1 MGWHHIESHLKRGSK
16 TDSPRV
22 IPFVTVG
29 FPDVEATLELVP
41 ALVQSGAAA
50 VELGVPFSDPLA
62 EGPTI
67 QKSSLHALN
76 QGVTLSDC
84 FEVAAELRRRG
95 TRVPLVLMG
104 YYNPFLAY
112 GLEAAAESAQRVGV
126 DGFIIPDL
134 PVEEIGPMLGACHG
148 HDIALIP
155 LLAPTSTNERIK
167 QACTSGRGFIYC
179 VSLLGVTGARV
190 EASPEAAS
198 LVRRVRQNT
207 SLPLALGFGIS
218 RREQI
223 DVLSSSVDAVVVGS
237 ALMDIIANAAPDQ
250 RVSKVKEFM
259 EGLGAT
265 SQMTG
270 GTH

>member
-1 MGWHHIESHLKRGSK
+1 MGWDHLESQLKRRSNS
-16 TDSPRV
+16 DPIRV

-29 FPDVEATLELVP
+29 FPNVDATLELIQ

-62 EGPTI
+62 EGTTI
-67 QKSSLHALN
+67 QKSSFHALN

-84 FEVAAELRRRG
+84 LEVAAELRRRG

-112 GLEAAAESAQRVGV
+112 GLEAVAERAKEVGV

-134 PVEEIGPMLGACHG
+134 PVEEIAPMLEACHR

-155 LLAPTSTNERIK
+155 LLAPTSTDERIK
-167 QACTSGRGFIYC
+167 EACGSARGFIYC
-179 VSLLGVTGARV
+179 VSLLGVTGARA
-190 EASPEAAS
+190 EPSPEAAV
-198 LVRRVRQNT
+198 LVQRIRHNT

-218 RREQI
+218 RKEQV
-223 DVLSSSVDAVVVGS
+223 DALANSVDAVVVGS
-237 ALMDIIANAAPDQ
+237 ALVDVIANASANE
-250 RVSKVKEFM
+250 RISKVKAFM
-259 EGLGAT
+259 QGLGAT
-265 SQMTG
+265 SQ
-270 GTH
+270 

>member
-1 MGWHHIESHLKRGSK
+1 MGWDHLEAQLKRKSN
-16 TDSPRV
+16 TDPIQV

-29 FPDVEATLELVP
+29 FPNLDATLELVQ

-62 EGPTI
+62 EGTTI
-67 QKSSLHALN
+67 QKSSFHALN

-84 FEVAAELRRRG
+84 LGVAAELRRRG

-104 YYNPFLAY
+104 YYNPFLNY
-112 GLEAAAESAQRVGV
+112 GLEAVAEKAKEVGV

-134 PVEEIGPMLGACHG
+134 PVEETAPILEACSR

-155 LLAPTSTNERIK
+155 LLAPTSTDERIK
-167 QACTSGRGFIYC
+167 EACASARGFIYC

-190 EASPEAAS
+190 DPSPEAAI
-198 LVRRVRQNT
+198 LVQKVRHNT

-218 RREQI
+218 RKEQI
-223 DVLSSSVDAVVVGS
+223 DALANSVDAVVVGS
-237 ALMDIIANAAPDQ
+237 ALVDVIANTSQDEQ
-250 RVSKVKEFM
+250 ISKVKAFM
-259 EGLGAT
+259 QGLGAIT
-265 SQMTG
+265 Q
-270 GTH
+270 